1 MYAGHNI
8 VVAIDK
14 KYEHPNQRILLAV
27 DKYDK
32 PSQARG
38 LRPMAP
44 CQTLFYGTR
53 TGVREGREK
62 VANRMTRCGAFF
74 RWQFT

>member
-8 VVAIDK
+8 IVAIDK

-38 LRPMAP
+38 LR
-44 CQTLFYGTR
+44 R
-53 TGVREGREK
+53 RR
-62 VANRMTRCGAFF
+62 
-74 RWQFT
+74 

>member
-1 MYAGHNI
+1 MYAI

-32 PSQARG
+32 PRQARHSSAA
-38 LRPMAP
+38 RVQA
-44 CQTLFYGTR
+44 YEREEKRSR
-53 TGVREGREK
+53 TE
-62 VANRMTRCGAFF
+62 
-74 RWQFT
+74 